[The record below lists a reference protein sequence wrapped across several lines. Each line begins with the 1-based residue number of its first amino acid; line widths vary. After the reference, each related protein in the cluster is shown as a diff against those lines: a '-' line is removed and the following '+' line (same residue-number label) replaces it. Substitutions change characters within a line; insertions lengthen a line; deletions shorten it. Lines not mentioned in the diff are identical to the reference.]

1 MAPGAFPDLEVIS
14 ELGRGA
20 ETVVYRVRRQGAD
33 YALKLLTRADGWA
46 NGDAARALTAVR
58 REAALLGCVG
68 HPLLPRIFE
77 VGQIAAGP
85 YLVLEYI
92 DGCPLSETL
101 RIGRLDEERALQ
113 LAIDVVG
120 PLAAAHRAGLVHR
133 DVKPDNIIVGEDGTA
148 RLIDFGLVARGGA
161 QDDRVAGTL
170 LYSAPEQTGMLKR
183 PVDGRSDL
191 YALGVLL
198 FESVTGQTPYRST
211 DAGEL
216 IRLHATAPIPDPR
229 ALRPELSRTFAAVI
243 ETLMAK
249 DPDDRY
255 QSGESLLADLERLR
269 GEPRAVFEVGAQ
281 LREFHPGGP
290 DILIGRGKEVADLAT
305 RWLAARDGKGGA
317 ALVEGPAGVG
327 KSRLVRELTTAA
339 ATDGDLVLYGKCV
352 PDDPVPLAAL
362 RAAVERYV
370 HGVDDLPQGE
380 RELAV
385 LRLRRAVGRG
395 GPLLRTLSP
404 MLAALV
410 QAPDIGEQDRHEQFI
425 NAVAAFLVDLAVE
438 WDGAILHIDDVQWL
452 DGPTRRVLQ
461 QVAAQLPNAPLLVV
475 ATGRDDA
482 DNLPA
487 LARFEA
493 DLGPALDTRVPLG
506 PLGQDAVAELVSL
519 HLGGVEASSEMTRE
533 LVARVGGNP
542 FTVVEYI
549 RAVIDAGLI
558 TPTWLGWRLDVAG
571 LDRLEL
577 SDDAL
582 DLVLQRIDGLGAES
596 RRLLAAGAA
605 TGRRF
610 RADVV
615 AAVCEVNAK
624 QSRNALAE
632 AEARRLVTVSS
643 GGGYTFLHDRIREA
657 LLADLDPAALRRL
670 HQRIAEVLEM
680 IAPAD
685 PRYTYATAQHYALGE
700 TDRTPDRVYRSGLA
714 AGRMALSDHAPAE
727 ALAFLEVAA
736 RAARDAGITPEP
748 EFHFAIGVSCF
759 RTGRFAEALQHLD
772 RALHSEPD
780 RLRRAGVLAQ
790 MATVHLS
797 SWDPGRAFDVVRRGL
812 AELGRPLPQGRFAL
826 LMTTLASFLTG
837 LAIGVTRIGYGRARG
852 QVRQRQRLEALL
864 YEVGAYAS
872 TMGMHFRMRGIMSF
886 RSLYVI
892 NRLGP
897 GTEYTRAMA
906 GFGLAA
912 DITKLHRLAARTF
925 DRAAAVAAEI
935 GDPVVVAHVE
945 WERGAGAFITA
956 ADGGEGWMR
965 SLTEHERWLELGDYL
980 TALSGTCVH
989 LVLVGRTREAQA
1001 WYDRGKAR
1009 LAGGAKAEG
1018 AALSAVAVILAA
1030 QCGLPDEAAAAI
1042 EAMREVTNTDNRTQL
1057 INLLGARALA
1067 LVERGELGEPFE
1079 RLIAEFGELGLGPT
1093 DVLPAQRVFF
1103 VFEAFGRLTQCH
1115 QATREQRAA
1124 LRQTAERAVAQLGR
1138 CATNYPLRAYYRVAR
1153 ADLEVLAGR
1162 PEAALQDLVRAELE
1176 ILRLDA
1182 PLIAYEAA
1190 RVRARAL
1197 RALANPGQAA
1207 QQARYALMLAVEH
1220 QWPHRA
1226 GWIRDEFGIGETA
1239 SVQTTA
1245 GHATTTGRSA
1255 GRSAGWSAGRSVG
1268 AVSETGASG
1277 ESADRTTGSGSGG
1290 QPVTAGS
1297 GVRSGA
1303 RSGVRSG
1310 ARSGARSGE
1319 RPAHPAAAHHGD
1331 GDALNR
1337 RRLAALQQVSL
1348 AAATVLDPRELAR
1361 VALDET
1367 LRILGA
1373 ERAYL
1378 FLIDDDLGQLVPN
1391 LGRDGEGNDI
1401 EELTAY
1407 SSTLVDRVR
1416 YTCEPLVVTGS
1427 EEGVALGS
1435 RSAQTH
1441 GLRSIMIAP
1450 LLFDNRLRGVVY
1462 LDSRVAKGMFNT
1474 DDVDILTAITN
1485 HVAVSLETAR
1495 AAQLAVAVQAAS
1507 RQRDV
1512 AETLRAAM
1520 AEQSATLDPDE
1531 VMDRLLH
1538 ALTRTLSGDAAL
1550 LLSRDGDRY
1559 VVTASHGGAPAG
1571 TVLETVPADL
1581 ADIVGARVGAARP
1594 SDIAPS
1600 GIDPADIDSSGIAPS
1615 GIDPSGIAPSGI
1627 DPSGIDPAD
1636 IDPADIDPSGI
1647 DPAGSPGRP
1656 LDGLLGTPGSWLA
1669 IPVAERGEPLGILL
1683 VGSRRDDA
1691 MQEAQVEVAAALA
1704 EQGMTA
1710 YENAR
1715 LFSQVRQ
1722 LATIDGLTGLYNRN
1736 HFFGEATKQFRVAQR
1751 YGRPFAAIM
1760 VDIDHFK
1767 RINDTHG
1774 HPVGDEVIRVVAD
1787 RLRQAARDSDVL
1799 GRYGGEE
1806 FALVT
1811 PETGGSATKLAERL
1825 REIVSAE
1832 PVPTKVGPL
1841 PVTISV
1847 GMAYLDR
1854 PGAVS
1859 QGLQLGQ
1866 LLARADAALYEAKQ
1880 AGRNRVATAS

>member
-1 MAPGAFPDLEVIS
+1 LTVISGMAPGAFPDLEVVS

-20 ETVVYRVRRQGAD
+20 ETIVYRVRRQGVD
-33 YALKLLTRADGWA
+33 YALKLLTRVD
-46 NGDAARALTAVR
+46 GDASRALTAVR

-77 VGQIAAGP
+77 VGQVAAGP

-120 PLAAAHRAGLVHR
+120 PLAAAHRTGLVHR

-191 YALGVLL
+191 YGLGVLL
-198 FESVTGQTPYRST
+198 FESVTGQTPYRSA

-216 IRLHATAPIPDPR
+216 IRLHATAPIPDTR
-229 ALRPELSRTFAAVI
+229 ALRPELSPMFAAII

-255 QSGESLLADLERLR
+255 QSGESLLADLNRLR
-269 GEPRAVFEVGAQ
+269 AEPRSVFEVGTQ
-281 LREFHPGGP
+281 DRNLRPGGP
-290 DILIGRGKEVADLAT
+290 NILVGRGKEVADLAT

-339 ATDGDLVLYGKCV
+339 ATDGDLVLYGKCL
-352 PDDPVPLAAL
+352 PDDPVPLAPL

-370 HGVDDLPQGE
+370 HGVDDLPPGE

-395 GPLLRTLSP
+395 GPLLRALSP

-410 QAPDIGEQDRHEQFI
+410 QAPDLGEQDRHEQFV

-461 QVAAQLPNAPLLVV
+461 QIAAQLPNAPLLVV

-487 LARFEA
+487 LARYEA
-493 DLGPALDTRVPLG
+493 DLGSALDTRVRLG
-506 PLGQDAVAELVSL
+506 PLDSDAVAELVSL
-519 HLGGVEASSEMTRE
+519 HLGGVQASSEMTRE

-542 FTVVEYI
+542 FTVVEYV

-558 TPTWLGWRLDVAG
+558 TPSWQGWRLDLAG

-610 RADVV
+610 RADLV
-615 AAVCEVNAK
+615 AAVCDVNAK

-632 AEARRLVTVSS
+632 AEARRLVAVSG

-657 LLADLDPAALRRL
+657 LLAELDPAALRRL
-670 HQRIAEVLEM
+670 HQRIAEVLEV

-685 PRYTYATAQHYALGE
+685 PRYVYATAQHYALGE
-700 TDRTPDRVYRSGLA
+700 ADRTPDKVYASGLA
-714 AGRMALSDHAPAE
+714 AGRLALSDHAPAE

-748 EFHFAIGVSCF
+748 EFHFAMGVSCF
-759 RTGRFAEALQHLD
+759 RTGRFAEALQLLD
-772 RALHSEPD
+772 RALHGEPD

-797 SWDPGRAFDVVRRGL
+797 SWDPGRAFDAARRGL
-812 AELGRPLPQGRFAL
+812 AELGRPLPRGKLAL
-826 LMTTLASFLTG
+826 LVTTLFAFLTG
-837 LAIGVTRIGYGRARG
+837 LAIGVTRIGFGRARG
-852 QVRQRQRLEALL
+852 QTRQRLQLEALL
-864 YEVGAYAS
+864 YEVGGYAL
-872 TMGMHFRMRGIMSF
+872 TMAMHFRMRGIMSF

-897 GTEYTRAMA
+897 GSEYTRAMA

-912 DITKLHRLAARTF
+912 DIAKLHGLAARTF
-925 DRAAAVAAEI
+925 DRAAAVAAET

-989 LVLVGRTREAQA
+989 LVLVGRTREALA
-1001 WYDRGKAR
+1001 WYERGKAR

-1018 AALSAVAVILAA
+1018 AALSAVAIILAA
-1030 QCGLPDEAAAAI
+1030 QCGRPDEAKSAI
-1042 EAMREVTNTDNRTQL
+1042 EAMREVTNPDNRTQL
-1057 INLLGARALA
+1057 TNLFSARAVA

-1079 RLIAEFGELGLGPT
+1079 RLVAEWGQLGLGPR
-1093 DVLPAQRVFF
+1093 DMLPAQRVFF
-1103 VFEAFGRLTQCH
+1103 VFQALGRLTQCH

-1124 LRQTAERAVAQLGR
+1124 LRQTAERAVAELGR
-1138 CATNYPLRAYYRVAR
+1138 GATNHPLRAYHRVAR

-1162 PEAALQDLVRAELE
+1162 PEAALRDLVRAELE
-1176 ILRLDA
+1176 ILELDA

-1197 RALANPGQAA
+1197 RALANPGQAT
-1207 QQARYALMLAVEH
+1207 QQARYAMMLAVEH

-1226 GWIRDEFGIGETA
+1226 GWIRDEFGISETTP
-1239 SVQTTA
+1239 VQATT
-1245 GHATTTGRSA
+1245 GPATTTGHR
-1255 GRSAGWSAGRSVG
+1255 
-1268 AVSETGASG
+1268 TSG
-1277 ESADRTTGSGSGG
+1277 HSTSGHRTTGRSGGVVTTTGDATGDIGGGTPGRVSGRGSGSASGG
-1290 QPVTAGS
+1290 RPVTAATPTG
-1297 GVRSGA
+1297 GAARTGA
-1303 RSGVRSG
+1303 RNSDELATGLR
-1310 ARSGARSGE
+1310 R
-1319 RPAHPAAAHHGD
+1319 GD

-1348 AAATVLDPRELAR
+1348 AAATVLEPRELAR

-1378 FLIDDDLGQLVPN
+1378 FLVDDDLGQLVPN

-1416 YTCEPLVVTGS
+1416 YTREAVVVTGS
-1427 EEGVALGS
+1427 EEGLALGS

-1450 LLFDNRLRGVVY
+1450 LLFNNRLRGVVY
-1462 LDSRVAKGMFNT
+1462 LDSRVAKGMFTT
-1474 DDVDILTAITN
+1474 DDVDILMAITN
-1485 HVAVSLETAR
+1485 HVALSLETVR

-1531 VMDRLLH
+1531 VMDRLLRS
-1538 ALTRTLSGDAAL
+1538 LTRTLMGDAAL

-1559 VVTASHGGAPAG
+1559 VVTASHGGAPVG
-1571 TVLETVPADL
+1571 TVLDAVPADL
-1581 ADIVGARVGAARP
+1581 ADIVDARVGAA
-1594 SDIAPS
+1594 APPVDGLVDGS
-1600 GIDPADIDSSGIAPS
+1600 VDGSIDSSLDG
-1615 GIDPSGIAPSGI
+1615 
-1627 DPSGIDPAD
+1627 PAS
-1636 IDPADIDPSGI
+1636 PAE
-1647 DPAGSPGRP
+1647 P
-1656 LDGLLGTPGSWLA
+1656 LGGLLGAPRSWLA

-1736 HFFGEATKQFRVAQR
+1736 HFFVEATKQFRVAQR
-1751 YGRPFAAIM
+1751 YGRPVAAIM

-1847 GMAYLDR
+1847 GMAYLDKAA
-1854 PGAVS
+1854 PVH